1 MSMQQVIAVVLAIVV
16 GGLGLAIVFLVA
28 FRKIKLDDIFQE
40 EIDKG
45 VMVTS
50 LSKFQFLIFTF
61 VIGLSLF
68 LITVEKKDFPS
79 RIDPS
84 VLALLG
90 ISAGTAI
97 VSNGITSA
105 KRTRLADIE
114 KDKDIR
120 LADIEKDKAV
130 RLAEIN
136 KAP

>member
-1 MSMQQVIAVVLAIVV
+1 MTLQLSIAIVLAIIV

-28 FRKIKLDDIFQE
+28 IGKINLSDIFQE
-40 EIDKG
+40 EIDAGK
-45 VMVTS
+45 MATS

-79 RIDPS
+79 KIDPS

-90 ISAGTAI
+90 ISAGTAV
-97 VSNGITSA
+97 VSNGISSA
-105 KRTRLADIE
+105 KRTRLAEIE
-114 KDKDIR
+114 KDRAI
-120 LADIEKDKAV
+120 

>member
-1 MSMQQVIAVVLAIVV
+1 MPLQQIIAIVLAVIV
-16 GGLGLAIVFLVA
+16 GGLGITIVVRVA
-28 FRKIKLDDIFQE
+28 LGKIKLDDIFQE
-40 EIDKG
+40 EIDAGK
-45 VMVTS
+45 MATS
-50 LSKFQFLIFTF
+50 LSKFQFLLFTF

-68 LITVEKKDFPS
+68 LITVEKKDFPN

-90 ISAGTAI
+90 ISAGTAV

-105 KRTRLADIE
+105 KRTRLAEIE
-114 KDKDIR
+114 K
-120 LADIEKDKAV
+120 EKTV